1 MSRPSCVNLGP
12 PSAGFVLAGGRSSRM
27 GRDKAS
33 LLWDGR
39 SLLAR
44 AVTVVQAV
52 TGITAIVGDPAIHC
66 FHSTPVISDRV
77 RGAGPLGG
85 IEAALAWSPAPWNLI
100 VACDM
105 PDLDIKVLEAI
116 LQRAAAQ
123 PECDAVIPVS
133 AGIPQPLCAAY
144 HRRALPALQAALEVG
159 TFKMMEALESVRLGR
174 LEFPCSDSFRNVNT
188 PEDWNTLV
196 STNSA

>member
-1 MSRPSCVNLGP
+1 MFRPSGVNSGLTI
-12 PSAGFVLAGGRSSRM
+12 AGFVLAGGRSSRM

-33 LLWDGR
+33 LVWDGK
-39 SLLAR
+39 SLLVR
-44 AVTVVQAV
+44 AVAVVQGV
-52 TGITAIVGDPAIHC
+52 TGVIAIVGDPALHDID
-66 FHSTPVISDRV
+66 SLPVISDRI

-85 IEAALAWSPAPWNLI
+85 IEAALAWSSAEWNLV

-105 PDLDIKVLEAI
+105 PALEPGILRTILD
-116 LQRAAAQ
+116 RAVSL

-144 HRRALPALQAALEVG
+144 HRRTLPSLQAALAAG
-159 TFKMMEALESVRLGR
+159 TFKMMEVLESVRVGR
-174 LEFPCSDSFRNVNT
+174 LEIPGSDSFRNINT

-196 STNSA
+196 SPNS